1 MSISADIWQYLILG
15 MLLRRYHIDYNEKLG
30 ICTVVF
36 GPEMDDLGQWSC
48 IFTIENW
55 EIASASLVLLT
66 TPPGKLNVEFCQDTK
81 IIHVS
86 MALAL

>member
-1 MSISADIWQYLILG
+1 ME
-15 MLLRRYHIDYNEKLG
+15 YNKTLG

-48 IFTIENW
+48 IFTIDNW

-66 TPPGKLNVEFCQDTK
+66 TPPGKLNVQFCKGTK
-81 IIHVS
+81 VRHFS
-86 MALAL
+86 MSLTL